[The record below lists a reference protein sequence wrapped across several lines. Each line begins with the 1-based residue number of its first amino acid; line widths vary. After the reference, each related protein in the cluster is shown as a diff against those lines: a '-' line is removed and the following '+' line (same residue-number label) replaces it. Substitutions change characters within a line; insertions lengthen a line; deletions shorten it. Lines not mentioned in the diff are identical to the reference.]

1 MSVDICIIGSGP
13 AGYTASIYAG
23 RANLNT
29 VLFQGSVPGGQLVTT
44 DHVENFPGFP
54 DGISGM
60 DLCERMESQ
69 SAKYGTRHISDTVL
83 SVDLSYYPYTVKSEK
98 ETVTTRSIIIAT
110 GAFAK
115 TMTFPGSDLFWNKG
129 ISACAVCDGALPLF
143 RKQPVAV
150 VGGGDSAMEEALYM
164 TKFASTVYLIHR
176 RNTFRASAIMQERV
190 KANPLITILYE
201 HEIVRAEG
209 SKHLEYLI
217 VKDGKEHEHS
227 IRVNGLFYAIGHTP
241 ATSFLNG
248 QLPCDDK
255 GYLVS
260 NADTSTSIPGVF
272 VAGDVTDHMYRQAI
286 TAAGKGCQAALEAI
300 SFLSQ

>member
-13 AGYTASIYAG
+13 AGYTASIYAS
-23 RANLNT
+23 RANLNS
-29 VLFQGSVPGGQLVTT
+29 VLFQGSMPGGQLVTT
-44 DHVENFPGFP
+44 DHIENFPGFP
-54 DGISGM
+54 EGISGM

-69 SAKYGTRHISDTVL
+69 SAKYGTRHISDSVL
-83 SVDLSYYPYTVKSEK
+83 SVDLSYYPYTVTSET
-98 ETVTTRSIIIAT
+98 ETIKTRSIIIAT

-150 VGGGDSAMEEALYM
+150 VGGGDTAMEEALYM
-164 TKFASTVYLIHR
+164 AKFASTVYLIHR

-190 KANPLITILYE
+190 KTNPLITILYE

-209 SKHLEYLI
+209 AKHLEYLI
-217 VKDGKEHEHS
+217 LKDGKEQEHT

-241 ATSFLNG
+241 STSFLNG
-248 QLPCDDK
+248 QLPCDEK
-255 GYLVS
+255 GYILS
-260 NADTSTSIPGVF
+260 NTDTTTSIPGVF
-272 VAGDVTDHMYRQAI
+272 VAGDVTDKVYRQAI

>member
-13 AGYTASIYAG
+13 AGYTASIYAS
-23 RANLNT
+23 RANLNS
-29 VLFQGSVPGGQLVTT
+29 VLFQGSMPGGQLVTT
-44 DHVENFPGFP
+44 DHIENFPGFP

-69 SAKYGTRHISDTVL
+69 SAKYGTRHISDSVL
-83 SVDLSYYPYTVKSEK
+83 SVDLSYYPYTVTSDT
-98 ETVTTRSIIIAT
+98 ETIKTRSIIIAT

-150 VGGGDSAMEEALYM
+150 VGGGDTAMEEALYM
-164 TKFASTVYLIHR
+164 AKFASTVYLIHR

-190 KANPLITILYE
+190 KTNPLITILYE

-209 SKHLEYLI
+209 TKHLEYLI
-217 VKDGKEHEHS
+217 LKDGKDQEHT

-241 ATSFLNG
+241 STSFLNG
-248 QLPCDDK
+248 QLPCDEK
-255 GYLVS
+255 GYILS
-260 NADTSTSIPGVF
+260 NTDTTTSIPGVF
-272 VAGDVTDHMYRQAI
+272 VAGDVTDKVYRQAI

>member
-13 AGYTASIYAG
+13 AGYTASIYAS

-29 VLFQGSVPGGQLVTT
+29 VLFQGAMPGGQLMTT
-44 DHVENFPGFP
+44 DHIENFPGFP

-69 SAKYGTRHISDTVL
+69 SSVYGTRHISDAVL

-110 GAFAK
+110 GAFAN
-115 TMTFPGSDLFWNKG
+115 TMTFPGSELFWNKG

-150 VGGGDSAMEEALYM
+150 VGGGDTAMEEALYM
-164 TKFASTVYLIHR
+164 AKFASTVYLIHR
-176 RNTFRASAIMQERV
+176 RNTFRASAIMQDRV

-209 SKHLEYLI
+209 TKHLEYLI
-217 VKDGKEHEHS
+217 IKDGKGQEHT
-227 IRVNGLFYAIGHTP
+227 IRVNGLFYAIGHRP

-248 QLPCDDK
+248 QLACDEK

-260 NADTSTSIPGVF
+260 HADTSTSVPGVF
-272 VAGDVTDHMYRQAI
+272 VAGDVTDHKYRQAI

>member
-13 AGYTASIYAG
+13 AGYTASIYAS
-23 RANLNT
+23 RANLNS
-29 VLFQGSVPGGQLVTT
+29 VLFQGSMPGGQLVTT
-44 DHVENFPGFP
+44 DHIENFPGFP
-54 DGISGM
+54 EGISGM

-69 SAKYGTRHISDTVL
+69 SAKYGTRHISDSVL
-83 SVDLSYYPYTVKSEK
+83 SVDLSYYPYTVTSDT
-98 ETVTTRSIIIAT
+98 ETIKTRSIIIAT

-150 VGGGDSAMEEALYM
+150 VGGGDTAMEEALYM
-164 TKFASTVYLIHR
+164 AKFASTVYLIHR

-190 KANPLITILYE
+190 KTNPLITILYE

-209 SKHLEYLI
+209 TKHLEYLI
-217 VKDGKEHEHS
+217 LKDGKEQEHT

-241 ATSFLNG
+241 STSFLNG
-248 QLPCDDK
+248 QLPCDEK
-255 GYLVS
+255 GYILS
-260 NADTSTSIPGVF
+260 NTDTTTSIPGVF
-272 VAGDVTDHMYRQAI
+272 VAGDVTDKVYRQAI

>member
-13 AGYTASIYAG
+13 AGYTASIYAS
-23 RANLNT
+23 RANLNS
-29 VLFQGSVPGGQLVTT
+29 VLFQGSMPGGQLVTT
-44 DHVENFPGFP
+44 DHIENFPGFP

-69 SAKYGTRHISDTVL
+69 SAKYGTRHISDSVL
-83 SVDLSYYPYTVKSEK
+83 SVDLSYYPYTVTSDT
-98 ETVTTRSIIIAT
+98 ETIKTRSIIIAT

-115 TMTFPGSDLFWNKG
+115 TMTFPGSDIFWNKG

-150 VGGGDSAMEEALYM
+150 VGGGDTAMEEALYM
-164 TKFASTVYLIHR
+164 AKFASTVYLIHR

-190 KANPLITILYE
+190 KTNPIITILYE

-209 SKHLEYLI
+209 TKHLEYLI
-217 VKDGKEHEHS
+217 LKDGKEQEHT

-241 ATSFLNG
+241 STSFLNG
-248 QLPCDDK
+248 QLPCDEK
-255 GYLVS
+255 GYILS
-260 NADTSTSIPGVF
+260 NTDTTTSIPGVF
-272 VAGDVTDHMYRQAI
+272 VAGDVTDKVYRQAI

>member
-13 AGYTASIYAG
+13 AGYTASIYAS
-23 RANLNT
+23 RANLNS
-29 VLFQGSVPGGQLVTT
+29 VLFQGSMPGGQLVTT
-44 DHVENFPGFP
+44 DHIENFPGFP
-54 DGISGM
+54 EGISGM

-69 SAKYGTRHISDTVL
+69 SAKYGTRHISDSVL
-83 SVDLSYYPYTVKSEK
+83 SVDLSYYPYTVTSDT
-98 ETVTTRSIIIAT
+98 ETIKTRSIIIAT

-150 VGGGDSAMEEALYM
+150 VGGGDTAMEEALYM
-164 TKFASTVYLIHR
+164 AKFASTVYLIHR

-190 KANPLITILYE
+190 KTNPLITILYE

-209 SKHLEYLI
+209 TKHLEYLI
-217 VKDGKEHEHS
+217 LKDGKDQEHT

-241 ATSFLNG
+241 STSFLNG
-248 QLPCDDK
+248 QLPCDEK
-255 GYLVS
+255 GYILS
-260 NADTSTSIPGVF
+260 NTDTTTSIPGVF
-272 VAGDVTDHMYRQAI
+272 VAGDVTDKVYRQAI